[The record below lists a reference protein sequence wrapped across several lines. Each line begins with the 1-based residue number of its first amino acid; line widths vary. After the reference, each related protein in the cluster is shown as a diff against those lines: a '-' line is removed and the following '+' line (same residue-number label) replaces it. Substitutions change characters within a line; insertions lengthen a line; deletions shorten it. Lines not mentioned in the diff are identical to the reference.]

1 MLQLTEREIEIFR
14 LMTKGLNNTAI
25 GNILG
30 ISRHTAKSH
39 VCSVIKKLQSCSRS
53 EATFWAGKYNLF

>member
-1 MLQLTEREIEIFR
+1 MLQLTERELEIFR
-14 LMTKGLNNTAI
+14 LMSKGLNNTEI
-25 GNILG
+25 GEVLK

-39 VCSVIKKLQSCSRS
+39 VCSVIKKLHSYSRS